1 MSLDNTTMMEIYPYG
16 GILAYIKYHYID
28 GLMKQTIM
36 LTDKTRIDYDREK
49 RKAKMAVA
57 SNPKDDKELQ
67 NILANF
73 GIGKQTE

>member
-1 MSLDNTTMMEIYPYG
+1 MMEIYPYG

-36 LTDKTRIDYDREK
+36 LTDKTRIDYDREE

-57 SNPKDDKELQ
+57 SNPKDDKEVQ